1 MTIISGENYQ
11 ATYKEAENTIMLD
24 GTLRLRG
31 LDEYKEIGQMLD
43 HSLKQGKAII
53 LNVKKLD
60 FLNSSG
66 IAMLSQF
73 VIRTRKSSDVK
84 LTIQGSVEIPWQ
96 SKSLKNLQ
104 RLMPELELNID

>member
-1 MTIISGENYQ
+1 MTTLSGENYQ
-11 ATYKEAENTIMLD
+11 VTYAEDENTLILD

-31 LDEYKEIGQMLD
+31 LDEYKDISHLLD
-43 HSLKQGKAII
+43 HCLSQNQTVV

-73 VIRTRKSSDVK
+73 VIRARKADNIK
-84 LTIQGSVEIPWQ
+84 LIIQGSVDIPWQ

-104 RLMPELELNID
+104 RLMPELELNIN